1 MGFEIDGNA
10 SQVAGDGIDAT
21 FYERFNRALEHI
33 RNGEATSANTML
45 RALSSEAPDDALVN
59 LYLEKIVEATD
70 GQPTEMVFE
79 FETK

>member
-1 MGFEIDGNA
+1 VA
-10 SQVAGDGIDAT
+10 SSPA
-21 FYERFNRALEHI
+21 
-33 RNGEATSANTML
+33 GEA
-45 RALSSEAPDDALVN
+45 PQDALVN

>member
-1 MGFEIDGNA
+1 
-10 SQVAGDGIDAT
+10 
-21 FYERFNRALEHI
+21 
-33 RNGEATSANTML
+33 ML
-45 RALSSEAPDDALVN
+45 LALSSEAPDDALVN

>member
-1 MGFEIDGNA
+1 
-10 SQVAGDGIDAT
+10 VAGRAGNGLDPT
-21 FYERFNRALEHI
+21 FYQRFNRALEHI
-33 RNGEATSANTML
+33 RNGEATAANTML
-45 RALSSEAPDDALVN
+45 QALSREAPDDALVS